1 MKLVSIASSF
11 MWFGSLD
18 IIISDV
24 FSMWTLSPGGDIGVC
39 FWLPLTVLLHLINV
53 IKYCKFDCSVSID
66 VEIFDICSKEMFCAS
81 RMVPFCFSMKLSCS
95 DNVWCFKNS
104 WPGDFNVWQVW
115 LGIGSWMISCS
126 LLLIIS
132 MEDKRKFRL
141 SDGSVSAT
149 TVR

>member
-1 MKLVSIASSF
+1 MV
-11 MWFGSLD
+11 W
-18 IIISDV
+18 IS
-24 FSMWTLSPGGDIGVC
+24 GHYN
-39 FWLPLTVLLHLINV
+39 FWCLLYVNPISWWWHRCLLLTTFNCAPTFDQCYQ
-53 IKYCKFDCSVSID
+53 YCKFDCTVSID

-104 WPGDFNVWQVW
+104 WSGDFNVWQVW